1 MWMASGGQLSSFTG
15 QLHLKQDSD
24 FHLNRIPNHAW
35 SHWLDQ
41 VFGTYTLDGLG
52 LQTMWKPRSVP
63 SDIHWKENTGLLA
76 LSCWVVSAG
85 IELHRMLPI
94 FPQSW
99 EGRKWAETEEATMPE
114 RPFSFVLSVSSSSII
129 SSSSYSFLFLS
140 TFIYLFSFTF
150 YFLLSLPF
158 LFPCSDCS
166 ITTCPRY
173 SYRQCI
179 AMLHVLLFPQNN
191 AFCYVCGLLR
201 ICSQAHHMFW
211 KY

>member
-35 SHWLDQ
+35 SHWLAQ

-129 SSSSYSFLFLS
+129 SSSSYSFLIHFHLP
-140 TFIYLFSFTF
+140 LLF
-150 YFLLSLPF
+150 YFLFSSLAA
-158 LFPCSDCS
+158 FPLPLLRLQYYYLPQVLTQAMHSNVACFA
-166 ITTCPRY
+166 IPTK
-173 SYRQCI
+173 QC
-179 AMLHVLLFPQNN
+179 VLLCLWTF
-191 AFCYVCGLLR
+191 
-201 ICSQAHHMFW
+201 AHM
-211 KY
+211 